1 VKIVP
6 VPRIAGALLFEPVPR
21 RDERGFF
28 CRTADADV
36 LREASLDP
44 AAFVQDSV
52 SRSARGVHLLA
63 GDLPQGWIPGARAGG
78 TGYRPAVQGPGG

>member
-1 VKIVP
+1 MKIVP

-28 CRTADADV
+28 CRTAEADV
-36 LREASLDP
+36 LREAGLDA

-52 SRSARGVHLLA
+52 SRSARGVVRGLHLRTCA
-63 GDLPQGWIPGARAGG
+63 AATARRSWCAAPPGRSS
-78 TGYRPAVQGPGG
+78 T